1 MKPDG
6 WLGVEL
12 RHLAAL
18 QAVAREGSFGG
29 AAVALGYS
37 QSAVSQ
43 QIAALERIVG
53 ERLVERPGGPRP
65 VSLTDAGKL
74 LLGHAEGIVAR
85 LEAAQADLAAYTE
98 GSAGTLRVGTYQ
110 SVGARVL
117 PRVMLEFATAW
128 PLVSI
133 QLTESSDDAEL
144 LTLVERGELDLT
156 FVMLPV
162 DGGPFDSKLLM
173 EDPYILLVRADSPLA
188 SSKTPPSLREIGSMP
203 LIGYRQCRSL
213 FAVEERFRGTGI
225 DPQIVFRSDDNTTI
239 QGMVAAGV
247 GSALVPRL
255 TVETR
260 DDAVL
265 ALPVDPRIPPRE
277 IAVAW
282 HKDRYHSPAARAF
295 VAVAGRVCEE
305 IEAEQAGRP
314 ALAAAG

>member
-65 VSLTDAGKL
+65 VSLTDAGRL
-74 LLGHAEGIVAR
+74 LLGHADGIVAR
-85 LEAAQADLAAYTE
+85 LEAAQADLAAYSE
-98 GSAGTLRVGTYQ
+98 GSAGTLRVGTFQ

-117 PRVMLEFATAW
+117 PRVLLEFASAW

-133 QLTESSDDAEL
+133 QLTESTDDSEL
-144 LTLVERGELDLT
+144 LGLVERGELDLT

-162 DGGPFDSKLLM
+162 EEGPFGSDELM
-173 EDPYILLVRADSPLA
+173 KDPYVLLVRPDSPLA
-188 SSKTPPSLREIGSMP
+188 ASKNPPSLKETAAVP
-203 LIGYRQCRSL
+203 LIGYRQCRSI
-213 FAVEERFRGTGI
+213 FAVEERFRGTGLE
-225 DPQIVFRSDDNTTI
+225 PKIVFRSDDNTTI

-260 DDAVL
+260 DESVV
-265 ALPVDPRIPPRE
+265 ALPVDARIPPRE
-277 IAVAW
+277 IGIAW
-282 HKDRYHSPAARAF
+282 HRERYASPSARAF
-295 VAVAGRVCEE
+295 VAVAGRVCSE
-305 IEAEQAGRP
+305 IEAEQEGRP
-314 ALAAAG
+314 ALVA

>member
-74 LLGHAEGIVAR
+74 LLGHADGIVAR
-85 LEAAQADLAAYTE
+85 LEAAQADLAAYAE
-98 GSAGTLRVGTYQ
+98 GSAGTLRVGTFQ

-117 PRVMLEFATAW
+117 PRVLLEFASEW

-133 QLTESSDDAEL
+133 QPTESTDDSEL
-144 LTLVERGELDLT
+144 LSHVERGELDLS
-156 FVMLPV
+156 FVMLPL
-162 DGGPFDSKLLM
+162 DDGPFATDELM
-173 EDPYILLVRADSPLA
+173 QDPYVLVVRPDSPLA
-188 SSKTPPSLREIGSMP
+188 ASKNPPTLKEIAAVP
-203 LIGYRQCRSL
+203 LIGYRQCRSVH
-213 FAVEERFRGTGI
+213 AVEERFRGTGLE
-225 DPQIVFRSDDNTTI
+225 PQIVFRSDDNTTI
-239 QGMVAAGV
+239 QAMVAAGV

-260 DDAVL
+260 DDEVV
-265 ALPVDPRIPPRE
+265 ALPVDPRIPPRR
-277 IAVAW
+277 IGIAW
-282 HKDRYHSPAARAF
+282 HRERYASPSARAF
-295 VAVAGRVCEE
+295 TGVARRVCAE
-305 IEAEQAGRP
+305 IEAEQEGRP
-314 ALAAAG
+314 ALVA